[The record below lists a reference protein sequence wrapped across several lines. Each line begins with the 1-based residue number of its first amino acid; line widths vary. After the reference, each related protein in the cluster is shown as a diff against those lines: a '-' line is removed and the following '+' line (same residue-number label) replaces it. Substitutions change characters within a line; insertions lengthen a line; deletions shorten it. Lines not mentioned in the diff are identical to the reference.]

1 VIKESVCKR
10 RNSMDNEAYN
20 EYLLIMPSG
29 NCRGFNDV
37 ESAKA
42 YINIYYERK
51 FDGVIHKDGYN
62 DATESGG
69 DEPRLNVFTQLGVE
83 EGKCEIYKTE
93 EFVEILKDELI
104 FDEDK
109 EEIISKLSEAK
120 IDFNI
125 YDYGLDEILSHINEL
140 NVMEDYGDKIRG

>member
-1 VIKESVCKR
+1 M
-10 RNSMDNEAYN
+10 NTEAYN

-29 NCRGFNDV
+29 NCKGFNDV

-125 YDYGLDEILSHINEL
+125 YDYGLDEILSHIDEL
-140 NVMEDYGDKIRG
+140 NVMEDYGDKVRG